1 MFTLRRLFAFL
12 AALSVLVV
20 VGTAGAQTLTPTLH
34 ITKTGV
40 THTAPRSGNRLT
52 TFINKADCV
61 ADDVMTFPITATNF
75 TGYSLQAWVGTSDCT
90 QTAAR
95 TTLVT
100 CWKVLDTT
108 VASGDSGLVNGS
120 TSKQIHT
127 RDIVSGYTI
136 GIASSGAVNGTAGAT
151 STAGSG
157 GADSGGTSGA
167 GATAGSGGTTTAT
180 GSGQIVSGTGV
191 NACNQPNSTVV
202 QGATA
207 ITVYFML
214 VDPSTF
220 NAVASDSWSGTFK
233 LVGPQPPD
241 KVTAGIG
248 GNLLVVDYTY
258 NGMQV
263 DATSNGFNVYCDPPP
278 GTRAAE
284 EAGLVDDAGIGSAT
298 TCGAPVSD
306 VLVPGND
313 PPADSKYRCGSGQH
327 SSTQANATGLINNVP
342 YNVSVAAVDTYENV
356 GPLSALSCA
365 VPQPISG
372 FYKAYRDSGGTAG
385 GGFCSFS
392 TKREPLILLAL
403 FGLASGLVLR
413 RRRSA

>member
-1 MFTLRRLFAFL
+1 MFTLRRVCAFL
-12 AALSVLVV
+12 ATLLVLVV
-20 VGTAGAQTLTPTLH
+20 VGRAHAQTLTPTLSV
-34 ITKTGV
+34 TKTGV
-40 THTAPRSGNRLT
+40 THTAPRNGNRLT

-75 TGYSLQAWVGTSDCT
+75 SGYSLQAWVGTSDCT

-100 CWKVLDTT
+100 CWKVLDSTVTT
-108 VASGDSGLVNGS
+108 GSSSLSSGS
-120 TSKQIHT
+120 TSVQLHT

-136 GIASSGAVNGTAGAT
+136 GIASSGAVSGTAGAS

-157 GADSGGTSGA
+157 GADGGGSSGTGGV
-167 GATAGSGGTTTAT
+167 AGSDAAAT
-180 GSGQIVSGTGV
+180 GSGQLVSGTGV

-214 VDPSTF
+214 IDPSTF
-220 NAVASDSWSGTFK
+220 NAVASASWPGTFK

-241 KVTAGIG
+241 NVTAGVG
-248 GNLLVVDYTY
+248 GNLLVVNFTY
-258 NGMQV
+258 NGTPV
-263 DATSNGFNVYCDPPP
+263 DTTGNGFNLYCDPPP
-278 GTRAAE
+278 GTQAAE
-284 EAGLVDDAGIGSAT
+284 DAGLVDDAGVGTAT

-306 VLVPGND
+306 VLVQGND
-313 PPADSKYRCGSGQH
+313 PPTDSKYLCGGGQH
-327 SSTQANATGLINNVP
+327 SSTKANATGLVNNVP
-342 YNVSVAAVDTYENV
+342 YNVAVAAVDTYENV
-356 GPLSALSCA
+356 GPLSSLSCA

-372 FYKAYRDSGGTAG
+372 FYKAYQDAGGTAG

-392 TKREPLILLAL
+392 TKREPFILLAI
-403 FGLASGLVLR
+403 FGLATGLVLR